1 MIVGD
6 GVALGHTL
14 ALESPTATMRADA
27 KNMHKAFEEEH
38 IGLGG
43 SAFLLL
49 LLKEIHCSSDG

>member
-27 KNMHKAFEEEH
+27 VKDAQDF
-38 IGLGG
+38 
-43 SAFLLL
+43 
-49 LLKEIHCSSDG
+49 